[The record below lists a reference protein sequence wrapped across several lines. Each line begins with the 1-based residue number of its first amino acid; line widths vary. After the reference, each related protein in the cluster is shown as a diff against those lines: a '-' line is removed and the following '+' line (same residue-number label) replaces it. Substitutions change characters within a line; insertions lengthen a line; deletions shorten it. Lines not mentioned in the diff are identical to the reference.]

1 MRRGAATWLVGDAR
15 QSISATTTSTTVCV
29 ERGRE
34 RGAVRSASEAQRQR
48 NGDERRASGTTSSR
62 VHFARGGL
70 VCDECRG
77 RRTAALV
84 AAAASSN
91 RDLDAARR
99 NGVAALV
106 PVCAA
111 NTRQSLVVVVHCLAL
126 CRRRRRR
133 RRRPERR
140 LQCAVLNADSA
151 PACCVGS
158 SAAWCVHHPSTSQQ
172 QQQRRRASSC
182 AACSNRWRPPSRTP
196 SSARRCTISP
206 VKFKFDEVGARPC
219 TSTPTPTR
227 TALGDGGSAME
238 LGAKFNSNA
247 LLIGVLLL
255 KCRPTSLI
263 AACRSSSVHVAV
275 RHALAADGRRVR
287 QRHSLRRP
295 SLASW

>member
-1 MRRGAATWLVGDAR
+1 M
-15 QSISATTTSTTVCV
+15 V

-77 RRTAALV
+77 RQLLPWSPLPHRQIAISTRRGATVSLHLCLCVLSTHANRSSSCSCTASFFADDDDDDAGQSAV
-84 AAAASSN
+84 CSAPCSTPTARRRAAS
-91 RDLDAARR
+91 A
-99 NGVAALV
+99 
-106 PVCAA
+106 
-111 NTRQSLVVVVHCLAL
+111 
-126 CRRRRRR
+126 
-133 RRRPERR
+133 RRRPGVCTIRARR
-140 LQCAVLNADSA
+140 
-151 PACCVGS
+151 S
-158 SAAWCVHHPSTSQQ
+158 SQL
-172 QQQRRRASSC
+172 RRRASSC

-219 TSTPTPTR
+219 TSTATPTR

-255 KCRPTSLI
+255 KCRSPNSIT
-263 AACRSSSVHVAV
+263 ACRSSSVYVAV